1 MSNVEQQEASNTRD
15 ASYNG
20 EASNLRDDSSSMD
33 ASNISDN
40 SNSRN
45 ASNIRNDSNSMVCW
59 QKLNS
64 MLNMKNMWKKERTSK
79 KAKVYR

>member
-1 MSNVEQQEASNTRD
+1 LSSRNATNSRI

-20 EASNLRDDSSSMD
+20 EASNSRDDSSRRD
-33 ASNISDN
+33 ASNIRDN

-45 ASNIRNDSNSMVCW
+45 ANNFRDDSNSIMCW
-59 QKLNS
+59 QKFNS